1 MGYPRDRQG
10 VEGSPGDPIPGT
22 ACAAWGCTVG
32 VASALFLLSATRPGW
47 LQALQGR
54 RERGGMGGEGSR
66 RPGPRSA
73 CMHALAWIGGRVFLQ
88 VGWKG
93 LGKNHF
99 FLSFF
104 GGVGGGLGHTCPV
117 LRVYLMALTLGSVLA
132 WLGWQGGPYGML
144 GESNPRLEP
153 VRQDSLHCL
162 GTFFFFFFTVTV
174 RELWLMT
181 SSCLH
186 CSLCDV
192 ICVFLFLIVTNEV
205 WEVTRT
211 KMYLGRHFLDS
222 VSEDLTKP
230 LFSILVFK

>member
-104 GGVGGGLGHTCPV
+104 GGVGGGLGAHLSGAQGLPNGSDSGICPG
-117 LRVYLMALTLGSVLA
+117 MAGLARGSIWDA
-132 WLGWQGGPYGML
+132 GGI
-144 GESNPRLEP
+144 EP
-153 VRQDSLHCL
+153 TSGACKARFAALSGNFFL
-162 GTFFFFFFTVTV
+162 FFF
-174 RELWLMT
+174 LQLQ
-181 SSCLH
+181 
-186 CSLCDV
+186 
-192 ICVFLFLIVTNEV
+192 
-205 WEVTRT
+205 
-211 KMYLGRHFLDS
+211 
-222 VSEDLTKP
+222 
-230 LFSILVFK
+230 